1 MQNIEPGVRL
11 RESDVGEQWREISQY
26 HLDSQKHVSRPD
38 HSGLMSPSLS
48 DHSGLMSPDS
58 HIKLTTARPAILPPL
73 TPTITRA
80 SLSPVHEDNVRSNYH
95 FAKKPSIRFDQE
107 DTRPGA
113 LPPLVRN
120 VVDEPLFVR

>member
-11 RESDVGEQWREISQY
+11 RESDVGEQWSKISQY

-38 HSGLMSPSLS
+38 HSGLMSP
-48 DHSGLMSPDS
+48 DS
-58 HIKLTTARPAILPPL
+58 HIKLTTARPALLPPL